1 MLSYNNDGALYSL
14 TFEDGRI
21 IDGFKI
27 SGNTYCREE
36 PIDESIFKNNSKT
49 IIVKSSDKN
58 EPDQEL
64 HNVVFD
70 YQEETTD
77 GENKIW
83 FVFFHEITITEAQ
96 EALSKLEYLAMLLD
110 VEL

>member
-1 MLSYNNDGALYSL
+1 MLSYNDATYSL
-14 TFEDGRI
+14 IFEDGRV

-27 SGNTYCREE
+27 SGSTYCREE
-36 PIDESIFKNNSKT
+36 PIDETIFKNNAKT
-49 IIVKSSDKN
+49 IIVKSSNEN

-77 GENKIW
+77 DENKIW
-83 FVFFHEITITEAQ
+83 FVFFHEINVTEVQ
-96 EALSKLEYLAMLLD
+96 EALSKLEYLSMLLD